1 MSLFQQFEVQKTKV
15 APSSDEYVLDQL
27 CVCEDKLLKLMEE
40 LESSGKDVE
49 QLMRQMEAEEVM
61 RPFAFTRL

>member
-1 MSLFQQFEVQKTKV
+1 MSLFQQSEVQKTKV